1 MEEKLLVEL
10 SIFVVVNNTGSKIKR
25 TVNEA
30 IQEVNSKYLTKQ
42 NIQFNSIIWEDY
54 INNNAGNEIQN
65 DLSTYIPDES
75 VFLGIFSSELMTQTN
90 TNKLKGID
98 EYNKVELLRK
108 NGRTVWSLL
117 FFEKGILKKYSK
129 DPIYQDII
137 QLHNKA
143 KKDSLMYKYDNL
155 KTLKGFLIKNLMTIE
170 YKY

>member
-65 DLSTYIPDES
+65 D
-75 VFLGIFSSELMTQTN
+75 
-90 TNKLKGID
+90 
-98 EYNKVELLRK
+98 
-108 NGRTVWSLL
+108 
-117 FFEKGILKKYSK
+117 
-129 DPIYQDII
+129 
-137 QLHNKA
+137 
-143 KKDSLMYKYDNL
+143 
-155 KTLKGFLIKNLMTIE
+155 
-170 YKY
+170 